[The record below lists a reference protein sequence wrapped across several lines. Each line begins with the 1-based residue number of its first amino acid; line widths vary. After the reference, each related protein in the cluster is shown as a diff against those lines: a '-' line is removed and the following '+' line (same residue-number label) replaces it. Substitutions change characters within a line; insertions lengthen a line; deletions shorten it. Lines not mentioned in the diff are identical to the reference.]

1 MILFLILSLLIIMYL
16 LSGIK
21 GLITTLL
28 IMFIYSVINLK
39 YFKNDKN

>member
-28 IMFIYSVINLK
+28 IIFIYSIINLK

>member
-28 IMFIYSVINLK
+28 IMFIYSIINLK

>member
-1 MILFLILSLLIIMYL
+1 MILFLILSLLTIMYL
-16 LSGIK
+16 LSGIE

-28 IMFIYSVINLK
+28 IIFSYLVINLK

>member
-16 LSGIK
+16 LSGIE

-28 IMFIYSVINLK
+28 IIFTYSIINLK